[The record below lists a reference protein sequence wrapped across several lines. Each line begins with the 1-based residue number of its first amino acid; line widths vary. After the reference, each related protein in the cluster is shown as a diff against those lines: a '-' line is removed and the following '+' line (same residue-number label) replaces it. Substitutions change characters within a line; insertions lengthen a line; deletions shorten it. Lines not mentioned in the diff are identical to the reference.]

1 MSNNMELFVHS
12 SNYILLA
19 SGLILFFAIV
29 SQFLSWR
36 LKLPSILFLILSGII
51 LGPLSEAIFQTGF
64 KLVDG
69 NVIFGEALSPFV
81 SICVA
86 IILFEGSLSLNF
98 SKIKSVSSVV
108 ILLITVGLA
117 ITVVLT
123 ALFCYYVVGLNL
135 ELS

>member
-1 MSNNMELFVHS
+1 M
-12 SNYILLA
+12 
-19 SGLILFFAIV
+19 
-29 SQFLSWR
+29 
-36 LKLPSILFLILSGII
+36 
-51 LGPLSEAIFQTGF
+51 
-64 KLVDG
+64 
-69 NVIFGEALSPFV
+69 
-81 SICVA
+81 A

-135 ELS
+135 ELSMLIGGITCVSGPTVVPPFMRTVRPKTYCKYPKMGVYTRRSNRSVSCSLYASMVCYWWQFC

>member
-1 MSNNMELFVHS
+1 ME
-12 SNYILLA
+12 IKA
-19 SGLILFFAIV
+19 TIDT
-29 SQFLSWR
+29 
-36 LKLPSILFLILSGII
+36 FLILSGII

-135 ELS
+135 ELSMLIGGITCVSGPTVVPPFMRTVRPKNILQIS

>member
-1 MSNNMELFVHS
+1 
-12 SNYILLA
+12 
-19 SGLILFFAIV
+19 
-29 SQFLSWR
+29 
-36 LKLPSILFLILSGII
+36 
-51 LGPLSEAIFQTGF
+51 
-64 KLVDG
+64 G

-86 IILFEGSLSLNF
+86 IILFECSLSLNF
-98 SKIKSVSSVV
+98 SNIKSVSSVV

-135 ELS
+135 ELSMLIGGIT